1 MFDINNTEAVKGNAQ
16 IIPGSGIKAKL
27 VDLKVTE
34 SGDLDMT
41 FEGTEL
47 DNNGTSTVRIWASVF
62 DAADER
68 YSQKKAQGFSQALKN
83 LVEAFVPAAEIAKM
97 PPATSATQYFTLIVG
112 TVTPDKYKEVP
123 VELVLMYRGN
133 SDVYV
138 TIPIFTPFIKSALCP
153 GALNT
158 VIALSSKKGDNGVPY
173 NRFLPMSEYGAT
185 PSTVGGETAAPL
197 AFGAAPSDEP
207 TPAFGA

>member
-16 IIPGSGIKAKL
+16 ITPGSGIKAKL
-27 VDLKVTE
+27 VDLKVTDE
-34 SGDLDMT
+34 GLDMT
-41 FEGTEL
+41 FEGTDL

-62 DAADER
+62 DATADR

-83 LVEAFVPAAEIAKM
+83 LVEAYVPAAEIAKM
-97 PPATSATQYFTLIVG
+97 PAATSAAQYFALIVG
-112 TVTPDKYKEVP
+112 TVTPDKYKDVP
-123 VELVLMYRGN
+123 VELVLMYRGT

-153 GALNT
+153 GALSP
-158 VIALSSKKGDNGVPY
+158 VAALSAKKNDGGVPF

-185 PSTVGGETAAPL
+185 PSTTGGATSAPM
-197 AFGAAPSDEP
+197 AFGAAPTDEP